1 MARITPIG
9 GLRVDLTR
17 RECYGLVTADTT
29 ESAPAK
35 PVAHPSVDERA
46 ARGKVVRES
55 VPRSAHAELADADRD
70 PVAILEEQGKSR
82 VPDLLPIRYARMA
95 ASPFAFLRGAA
106 AIMARDLA
114 DGPRTT
120 LNTQLC
126 GDAHLSNFGGF
137 ASPERTFVF
146 DLNDFDETLPG
157 PFEWDLKRLVASIE
171 VAGRGRDFKRDVRRS
186 AMLAAASGYR
196 EAMRE
201 FAGRPNLAV
210 WYARLDAGI
219 LGERLR
225 NEGVRAALRTF
236 ERTVA
241 KARTKNSIRA
251 FTKLTETVDGE
262 LRISSQPPLL
272 VPIRELTDIDGEE
285 LMSRLNEVL
294 RNFRRT
300 LQGDRRALLEQFR
313 LVDVAR
319 KVVGVGS
326 VGTRAWVAL
335 LIGRDEGDPLFLQ
348 VKEAQQSVLEPYL
361 GRSRHANH
369 GRRVVG
375 GQRLMQS
382 ASDIFLGWNRTNGI
396 DGLERDFYMR
406 QLWDWKASLEIET
419 VKPAGFVIYAGI
431 CGETLARSHARS
443 GDRVAIASYLGKSD
457 AFDRALAEFAVA
469 YADRTE
475 RDHAALVAAIE
486 SGRLTAAEA
495 A

>member
-1 MARITPIG
+1 
-9 GLRVDLTR
+9 
-17 RECYGLVTADTT
+17 
-29 ESAPAK
+29 
-35 PVAHPSVDERA
+35 
-46 ARGKVVRES
+46 

-70 PVAILEEQGKSR
+70 PVAILEEQGKTR
-82 VPDLLPIRYARMA
+82 VPELLPIRYARMA

-120 LNTQLC
+120 LTTQLC
-126 GDAHLSNFGGF
+126 GDAHVSNFGGF

-171 VAGRGRDFKRDVRRS
+171 VAARERDFKRDIRRG
-186 AMLAAASGYR
+186 ALLAATSGYR
-196 EAMRE
+196 DAMRE
-201 FAGRPNLAV
+201 FAGMPNLAV
-210 WYARLDAGI
+210 WYARLDAGV
-219 LGERLR
+219 LGQRLR
-225 NEGVRAALRTF
+225 DEGVRSALRTF

-251 FTKLTETVDGE
+251 FTKLTETVNGE

-272 VPIRELTDIDGEE
+272 VPIRELTEIDAEQ
-285 LMSRLNEVL
+285 LRHRLNEVL

-335 LIGRDEGDPLFLQ
+335 LIGRDDGDPLFLQ

-361 GRSRHANH
+361 GRSKHANH

-406 QLWDWKASLEIET
+406 QLWDWKASMDIESI
-419 VKPAGFVIYAGI
+419 KPAGFTIYAGI

-443 GDRVAIASYLGKSD
+443 GDRVAISSYLGKSD
-457 AFDRALAEFAVA
+457 ALDSALAEFAVA

>member
-1 MARITPIG
+1 
-9 GLRVDLTR
+9 
-17 RECYGLVTADTT
+17 
-29 ESAPAK
+29 
-35 PVAHPSVDERA
+35 
-46 ARGKVVRES
+46 

-70 PVAILEEQGKSR
+70 PVAILEEQGKAR
-82 VPDLLPIRYARMA
+82 VPELLPIRYARMA

-106 AIMARDLA
+106 AIMARDLS

-120 LNTQLC
+120 LDTQLC
-126 GDAHLSNFGGF
+126 GDAHLANFGGF
-137 ASPERTFVF
+137 ASPERTLVF

-157 PFEWDLKRLVASIE
+157 PFEWDVKRLVASIE
-171 VAGRGRDFKRDVRRS
+171 VAARDRGFKRDVRRG
-186 AMLAAASGYR
+186 AVLGAVRGYR

-201 FAGRPNLAV
+201 FAGMPNLAV
-210 WYARLDAGI
+210 WYARLDAGR
-219 LGERLR
+219 LDERLR
-225 NEGVRAALRTF
+225 DQGVRAALRTF
-236 ERTVA
+236 ERAVA

-251 FTKLTETVDGE
+251 FTKLTEQVDGE
-262 LRISSQPPLL
+262 LRIASQPPLL
-272 VPIRELTDIDGEE
+272 VPIRELAEHIEAEE
-285 LMSRLNEVL
+285 LENRLREVL
-294 RNFRRT
+294 RNYRRT
-300 LQGDRRALLEQFR
+300 LEGDRRALLEQFR

-335 LIGRDEGDPLFLQ
+335 LLGRDDGDPLFLQ
-348 VKEAQQSVLEPYL
+348 VKEAQRSVLEPYL
-361 GRSRHANH
+361 GRSKYPNH

-382 ASDIFLGWNRTNGI
+382 ASDIFLGWNRTVGI
-396 DGLERDFYMR
+396 DGVERDFYIR
-406 QLWDWKASLEIET
+406 QLWDWKASLDVES
-419 VKPAGFVIYAGI
+419 VKPAGLAIYAGI

-469 YADRTE
+469 YAERTE